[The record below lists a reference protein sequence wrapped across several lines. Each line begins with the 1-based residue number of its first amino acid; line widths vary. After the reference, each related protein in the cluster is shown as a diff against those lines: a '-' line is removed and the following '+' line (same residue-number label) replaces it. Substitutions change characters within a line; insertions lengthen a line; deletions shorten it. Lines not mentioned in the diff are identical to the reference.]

1 MNNNYKIN
9 NNNYKKF
16 IQNLSNKKI
25 FLIQVFSTL
34 IFQIFIAYVVLLY
47 AEHNNLIN
55 KMHHILLVALAGFI
69 IIITIGLIKSRI
81 IRILLLTLFSGIVGL
96 LLSYRL
102 DLNNEDQNELVKKS
116 FLTTVI
122 IFIYIV
128 IFGFFLSFLGARIS
142 FKVSMAL
149 FLALLVLI
157 IAIFIL
163 SISGKYPLYKK
174 GIAGV
179 VILLFS
185 CFIAYDTVQI
195 LDRNYNGDFIDGSL
209 DYFLD
214 FINLFSGLLNYN

>member
-1 MNNNYKIN
+1 MNNNYKVN

-34 IFQIFIAYVVLLY
+34 IFQIFIAYIVLLY
-47 AEHNNLIN
+47 AEHSNLIN

-69 IIITIGLIKSRI
+69 IIIAIQFIKSRV

-102 DLNNEDQNELVKKS
+102 DLNNDDQNELVKKS
-116 FLTTVI
+116 FFTTI
-122 IFIYIV
+122 GIFIYIV

-149 FLALLVLI
+149 FLALLFLI

-174 GIAGV
+174 GIAGI
-179 VILLFS
+179 VIFLFS

-214 FINLFSGLLNYN
+214 FINLFSGILNYN